1 MINNNKGDYKCQEW
15 KKKAVVVKKQTNS
28 EMNNLHLINGYR

>member
-1 MINNNKGDYKCQEW
+1 MPGM
-15 KKKAVVVKKQTNS
+15 KKKAVVVKKQINS